1 MRHLEKSRRE
11 KSCARV
17 RGFADFY
24 QRFFS
29 VRHPRKR
36 PPILVWGPPT
46 KSVIYAALGL
56 PPGGTPSISLIPLVE
71 GGPKIE
77 GGSVLIA
84 GGRVAKPRS
93 TTPEAIPQL
102 ADFTGSDCRACL
114 SLTRAHT
121 TRAEFQNW
129 GFPARRCG
137 YRERTKPAGTDMLR
151 KIAERGQI
159 WGNRTLLGQGEPIGS
174 PPVRYLMWLGI

>member
-1 MRHLEKSRRE
+1 MC
-11 KSCARV
+11 SCERV
-17 RGFADFY
+17 R
-24 QRFFS
+24 RFLSAIFFGETPS
-29 VRHPRKR
+29 QKTPDTGLGS
-36 PPILVWGPPT
+36 PP